1 MNTTYLRSAHKLLAN
16 PHIPQVR
23 SAGRQYKSVPFTAAY
38 FSPRESCTKSLHKTA
53 LVAMNSPISLTLLLV
68 LYCVP
73 RWTNSKSLLK
83 SLSVLERSITPRGD
97 LCDLVTVS
105 QREERVIEDLG
116 GANQARPVYSHRDA
130 LRNANKETFAFSQC
144 LILVAGS
151 GSNITH
157 LVGVGKKLQFSRP
170 LAMVVGPSTIDLR
183 IKERL
188 RQLHTSFP
196 LLLMGGGN
204 NNGELELCKR
214 RENHTS
220 HKIFF
225 QKNIF

>member
-1 MNTTYLRSAHKLLAN
+1 M
-16 PHIPQVR
+16 
-23 SAGRQYKSVPFTAAY
+23 
-38 FSPRESCTKSLHKTA
+38 
-53 LVAMNSPISLTLLLV
+53 
-68 LYCVP
+68 
-73 RWTNSKSLLK
+73 
-83 SLSVLERSITPRGD
+83 LERSITPRGD

-183 IKERL
+183 MKERL

-220 HKIFF
+220 HKFFF